1 MQLDLTKK
9 GALWNHA
16 ALMLPAKSNTNKN
29 TQKWNKAIRLLSQ
42 DILYWTVLKVH
53 LTSRKTANTPS
64 SASIL
69 HTLGSIPICGYGS
82 VSLYGVR
89 SHLRSRV
96 YSRWSAAQTVW
107 MAQQH
112 GCRLRVSSVRDA
124 MFRAPP

>member
-1 MQLDLTKK
+1 
-9 GALWNHA
+9 
-16 ALMLPAKSNTNKN
+16 
-29 TQKWNKAIRLLSQ
+29 
-42 DILYWTVLKVH
+42 VH
-53 LTSRKTANTPS
+53 LTCRKTANTPS

-107 MAQQH
+107 MAQLH
-112 GCRLRVSSVRDA
+112 GCRL
-124 MFRAPP
+124 